1 MLRHPDQEPREMP
14 PRSLSS
20 TASPIR
26 RPAAPRGHGGA
37 SSLLRLGVGAAPQSA
52 PASLSQRPFVLTR
65 PHSVPQQMS
74 LFGPPGGS
82 R

>member
-1 MLRHPDQEPREMP
+1 MP
-14 PRSLSS
+14 PRPFSS
-20 TASPIR
+20 TAIQLR
-26 RPAAPRGHGGA
+26 RPLGPRAHGGA
-37 SSLLRLGVGAAPQSA
+37 SSLLRLGAGAAVQPA
-52 PASLSQRPFVLTR
+52 PTGLTQRPFVLTR